1 MSTNQLLVVHTL
13 LRVGGAVAVFQ
24 LHRTPP
30 AARLGRA
37 LALGAVGIALAQM
50 LDGSR
55 GTTELLRGAADAL
68 HQLA

>member
-1 MSTNQLLVVHTL
+1 MSTNQLQVVHAL

-24 LHRTPP
+24 LQRTPP

-37 LALGAVGIALAQM
+37 LALGVVGIAVAQM

-55 GTTELLRGAADAL
+55 GTAQLLRGATDAL
-68 HQLA
+68 RQLA